1 MIHCFIRSNSSI
13 NSRIVF
19 RILFSTVL
27 MLCVGLCFTSDI
39 SASVML
45 VDLDTGARFDITE
58 ALQKLTGI
66 DDITGVTAINAIPGH
81 SGDTW
86 LIIDG
91 ENRFE
96 FLDAETL
103 QPLFSIPETALR
115 ELFGLPEGSGRVSA
129 IRLDAS
135 SADTLLYFDNATGDC
150 YGIDLATGIFGVY
163 TDLDF
168 TAPFYRGFSFT
179 APHDIGLIVQDYSGH
194 WWYETLPERDR
205 ISLDLESLFS
215 IRPIH
220 FTEFS
225 FDAFGMMIP
234 FVIAVSDG
242 SAPGTPTPTPQPGTP
257 TPTPTPGESPEYD
270 VVIAMGLGETLWR
283 VDAGSYATE
292 PNAALTGQAPSR
304 VVLHNN
310 ELFVINSLSHSITV
324 YNPVS
329 LSLKRELSTG
339 IGASP
344 FDMAFVDDTTFYV
357 TQFNANKV
365 TRMDAFS
372 GQILAEIPMP
382 ELPSDPGKTTAP
394 RPTGITVIGNQ
405 ALVACANLDTSFFP
419 GGPGFTVVVD
429 THSNQIIEYFESN
442 GRNTA
447 RVVRS
452 NHYPDY
458 VWIVNAGDYS
468 SGQGFHMNG
477 TVSVFTWPG
486 LNPVETIQ
494 TGDAP
499 MDMVIGP
506 HRAWF
511 ASAADEHIG
520 RINPATFSALPSV
533 TLPNAGHSMNMVSGL
548 ALGPDERLWALSF
561 NTDKAFVL
569 DTAQDD
575 TIVRDIS
582 VGWGPDALVI
592 VER

>member
-1 MIHCFIRSNSSI
+1 M
-13 NSRIVF
+13 RIVF
-19 RILFSTVL
+19 RILFSTVY
-27 MLCVGLCFTSDI
+27 MLCVGFCFTSNVSS
-39 SASVML
+39 SAML
-45 VDLDTGARFDITE
+45 VDLDNGARFDITE

-66 DDITGVTAINAIPGH
+66 DDITGVTAITAIPGH
-81 SGDTW
+81 SADTW
-86 LIIDG
+86 LIVAG
-91 ENRFE
+91 ENKFE
-96 FLDAETL
+96 FLDAGTL

-115 ELFGLPEGSGRVSA
+115 ELFGLPEGSGRISA
-129 IRLDAS
+129 LKLETS
-135 SADTLLYFDNATGDC
+135 PVDTFLYFDNATGDC
-150 YGIDLATGIFGVY
+150 YGIDLGTGVFGLY

-168 TAPFYRGFSFT
+168 TAPFYRGFSYT
-179 APHDIGLIVQDYSGH
+179 APHDIGLILQDDSGH

-205 ISLDLESLFS
+205 ISLDMESLFG
-215 IRPIH
+215 IHPTH

-257 TPTPTPGESPEYD
+257 TPTPTPGESPEYN

-283 VDAGSYATE
+283 VDADNYATE
-292 PNAALTGQAPSR
+292 PDAALTGQAPSR

-324 YNPVS
+324 YDPVS

-339 IGASP
+339 IGTSP
-344 FDMAFVDDTTFYV
+344 FDMAFADDTSFYV
-357 TQFNANKV
+357 TQFNANRV
-365 TRMDAFS
+365 IRLNAFT
-372 GQILAEIPMP
+372 GQTLAEIPMP

-394 RPTGITVIGNQ
+394 RPSGITVIGNH

-419 GGPGFTVVVD
+419 GGPGYTVVIDIQSDHVVD
-429 THSNQIIEYFESN
+429 YFESN

-447 RVVRS
+447 RIVHS
-452 NHYPDY
+452 NSNPDHI
-458 VWIVNAGDYS
+458 WIVNAGDYS
-468 SGQGFHMNG
+468 SGQGFHLNG

-486 LNPVETIQ
+486 LNPVHTIQ
-494 TGDAP
+494 TNDAP
-499 MDMVIGP
+499 MDLVFGP
-506 HRAWF
+506 QRAWF

-520 RINPATFSALPSV
+520 RIDTATFSVLPPV
-533 TLPNAGHSMNMVSGL
+533 TLPNAGHGMNMVSGL

-569 DTAQDD
+569 NTAQDD
-575 TIVRDIS
+575 TIIRDIS
-582 VGWGPDALVI
+582 VGWGPDALAI